1 MYSSLANAVSMV
13 ASIIS
18 QVILFVVSGYL
29 IIKSIVSVGV
39 IFSIANLSSSI
50 FNYTRG
56 AAYNIVTA
64 KAASKILNKYP
75 NVDSHSDIKNL
86 RAIEKFN
93 DSIIFN
99 DVKVKFSNG
108 HMISFPNLKISK
120 GDKIAIVGESGAGK
134 STLIKLLLGVV
145 SSYEGE
151 ILIDGIQYE
160 DIDYESKILLFNYL
174 EQKPY
179 LLKENIQTNVAINKC
194 ITVDFD
200 NDILKKP
207 AFDFIKFHLE
217 DDDISNL
224 SEGQKSRVA
233 LLREFLDEKDIMLVD
248 EGTASLDYKNAIE
261 VERLILGM
269 SDKTVIFVTH
279 ILHDETKDLFDKIIR
294 MESK

>member
-1 MYSSLANAVSMV
+1 
-13 ASIIS
+13 
-18 QVILFVVSGYL
+18 
-29 IIKSIVSVGV
+29 
-39 IFSIANLSSSI
+39 
-50 FNYTRG
+50 
-56 AAYNIVTA
+56 
-64 KAASKILNKYP
+64 
-75 NVDSHSDIKNL
+75 
-86 RAIEKFN
+86 
-93 DSIIFN
+93 
-99 DVKVKFSNG
+99 
-108 HMISFPNLKISK
+108 MISFPNLKISK

-269 SDKTVIFVTH
+269 SDKTLDRVLLIYYMMKLR
-279 ILHDETKDLFDKIIR
+279 ICLIK
-294 MESK
+294 